1 MQEFISK
8 RMTLLLVQFLPFA
21 FLGCVQPDNSVR
33 PVAKSTPAKIGPVS
47 TAAAEPTQTTTG
59 NSASVTG
66 SCPAGSESA
75 KAELRDCCRTR
86 NWGKACDGG
95 CWAAGVGE
103 KLAQMCNGSKSAGN
117 DCAQSPDKSKS
128 GEWCN
133 FHYNRRY
140 CGISDSEWLATC
152 KSSSAQNTPQ
162 APSNDCG
169 SSPAKTQTRDW
180 CNFHYNRRYCGISD
194 AEWVQTCT
202 PAATTAPVPSPT
214 ATATANTAATAPCK
228 ITQNRGF
235 PYPPCMQRKTAKLCE
250 EGTEG
255 KEEGKYCVWTGP

>member
-1 MQEFISK
+1 LASCHTKCFYDEAGNEASIRNPCAPVRENNLQEFISK

-66 SCPAGSESA
+66 SCPAGSEPA
-75 KAELRDCCRTR
+75 KAELRECCRTR

-103 KLAQMCNGSKSAGN
+103 KLAQMCNGAKSAG
-117 DCAQSPDKSKS
+117 
-128 GEWCN
+128 
-133 FHYNRRY
+133 
-140 CGISDSEWLATC
+140 
-152 KSSSAQNTPQ
+152 
-162 APSNDCG
+162 NDCG
-169 SSPAKTQTRDW
+169 SSPARTQTREW
-180 CNFHYNRRYCGISD
+180 CNFHFNRRYCGISD

-202 PAATTAPVPSPT
+202 PAAAATAAPVPSPA
-214 ATATANTAATAPCK
+214 ATATANSAATAPCK

>member
-1 MQEFISK
+1 MQRFKSKLFFLISSI
-8 RMTLLLVQFLPFA
+8 A
-21 FLGCVQPDNSVR
+21 FVSASMSCVQQDDSVR
-33 PVAKSTPAKIGPVS
+33 PVAKNTPAKSIPTS
-47 TAAAEPTQTTTG
+47 PAAAQPAQTTTENG
-59 NSASVTG
+59 KNPGSA
-66 SCPAGSESA
+66 CPAGSEPA
-75 KAELRDCCRTR
+75 TPDLRDCCRTR

-103 KLAQMCNGSKSAGN
+103 KLAQMCNGKASAGN
-117 DCAQSPDKSKS
+117 DCSQSPDKSKTS
-128 GEWCN
+128 EWCN

-140 CGISDSEWLATC
+140 CGISDSDWLATC
-152 KSSSAQNTPQ
+152 KSSPTQNTPQ

-202 PAATTAPVPSPT
+202 PASAASASPAP
-214 ATATANTAATAPCK
+214 AATSGSNTSAPCK

-235 PYPPCMQRKTAKLCE
+235 PYPPCPQRTTAKICE
-250 EGTEG
+250 EGPEG
-255 KEEGKYCVWTGP
+255 KEAGKYCVWTGQ